1 MKFEELKLLPEV
13 QDALREM
20 GYVDLTPIQEETL
33 PHILEGKDLLGQAET
48 GSGKTA
54 ACGVPMIQMVDP
66 SENTIQALILVPTR
80 ELALQYVGEI
90 AKIAQYTQVVPFAI
104 YGGYSME
111 IQKAKLDHRV
121 HILVATPGRLIDF
134 LYNTPLTLSHVRT
147 LVLDEADEMLNM
159 GFIDD
164 VRFIMS
170 CIVHEHQ
177 TLLFSA
183 TMPSKVAQ
191 LASQFLHDPVHIRLN
206 SEQVAPQ
213 SLTHT
218 FRYVE
223 SRDRLGVL
231 KSYLDNGDIQQA
243 IIFCNS
249 RHGGEKLMDSLRREY
264 RSIEFIHGGLEQS
277 TRTSIFRRFRNK
289 EIKLMIA
296 TDIAGRGLD
305 FSHVSHVINYD
316 FPLFKENY
324 THRTGR
330 AGRMGREGVALSLV
344 THRDV
349 RTFELV
355 LRSNKIEPVWI
366 GEAPKFDSRSHSDSE
381 SRSHSGSGQRRGRP
395 GGRNRRRASHAASK
409 PSAGV

>member
-1 MKFEELKLLPEV
+1 MKFEELKLIPEI
-13 QDALREM
+13 QDAIREM
-20 GYVDLTPIQEETL
+20 GYTDLTPIQEKTL

-54 ACGVPMIQMVDP
+54 ACALPMIQMVDP
-66 SENTIQALILVPTR
+66 TQNTIQALIIVPTR

-90 AKIAQYTQVVPFAI
+90 AKIAKYTQVAPFAI

-111 IQKAKLDHRV
+111 IQKAKIDHSV

-134 LYNTPLTLSHVRT
+134 LYNTPLTLSNVRT

-164 VRFIMS
+164 IRFIMS

-183 TMPSKVAQ
+183 TMPTKVAQ
-191 LASQFLHDPVHIRLN
+191 LANQFLHDPVHIRLN
-206 SEQVAPQ
+206 NDQVAPQ

-223 SRDRLGVL
+223 SRDRLKTL
-231 KSYLDNGDIQQA
+231 MSYLDNGDIRQA

-249 RHGGEKLMDSLRREY
+249 RHGGDKLMESLRKEY

-330 AGRMGREGVALSLV
+330 AGRMGREGVAMSLV
-344 THRDV
+344 THRDL
-349 RTFELV
+349 RTFESV
-355 LRSNKIEPVWI
+355 IRSNKIEPVWM
-366 GEAPKFDSRSHSDSE
+366 GEAPDLSNAHSSSGGRS
-381 SRSHSGSGQRRGRP
+381 GGKRRGRS
-395 GGRNRRRASHAASK
+395 GARRRRPVSHATSK
-409 PSAGV
+409 PAAGV

>member
-1 MKFEELKLLPEV
+1 MKFEELKLIPEL
-13 QDALREM
+13 QDAIREM
-20 GYVDLTPIQEETL
+20 GYTELTPIQEKTL
-33 PHILEGKDLLGQAET
+33 PHILEGRDLLGQAET

-54 ACGVPMIQMVDP
+54 ACALPMIQMVDP
-66 SENTIQALILVPTR
+66 TQNTIQALIIVPTR

-90 AKIAQYTQVVPFAI
+90 AKIAKYTQVAPFAI

-111 IQKAKLDHRV
+111 IQKAKIDHSV

-134 LYNTPLTLSHVRT
+134 LYNTPLTLSNVRT

-164 VRFIMS
+164 IRFIMS

-183 TMPSKVAQ
+183 TMPTKVAQ
-191 LASQFLHDPVHIRLN
+191 LANQFLHDPVHIRLN
-206 SEQVAPQ
+206 NDQVAPQ
-213 SLTHT
+213 SLSHT

-223 SRDRLGVL
+223 QRDRLGSL
-231 KSYLDNGDIQQA
+231 MSYLDNGDIRQA

-249 RHGGEKLMDSLRREY
+249 RHSGEKLMDQLRKEY
-264 RSIEFIHGGLEQS
+264 RSIDFIHGGLEQS

-330 AGRMGREGVALSLV
+330 AGRMGREGVAMSLV
-344 THRDV
+344 THRDI
-349 RTFELV
+349 RTFESV

-366 GEAPKFDSRSHSDSE
+366 GEAPNLSDTGHGSSGGGSR
-381 SRSHSGSGQRRGRP
+381 GRRGRS
-395 GGRNRRRASHAASK
+395 GARRRRPASRATS
-409 PSAGV
+409 

>member
-1 MKFEELKLLPEV
+1 MDYRRTKMKFEELKLIPEI
-13 QDALREM
+13 QDAIREM
-20 GYVDLTPIQEETL
+20 GYIDLTPIQEQTL
-33 PHILEGKDLLGQAET
+33 PHILEGRDLLGQAET

-54 ACGVPMIQMVDP
+54 ACALPMIQMVDP
-66 SENTIQALILVPTR
+66 TQNAIQALIIVPTR

-90 AKIAQYTQVVPFAI
+90 AKIAKYTQVAPFAI

-111 IQKAKLDHRV
+111 IQKAKLDHGV

-134 LYNTPLTLSHVRT
+134 LYNTPLTLSNVRT
-147 LVLDEADEMLNM
+147 LVLDEADEMLKM

-164 VRFIMS
+164 IRFIVS

-183 TMPSKVAQ
+183 TMPEKVAQ
-191 LASQFLHDPVHIRLN
+191 LASQFLKDPVHIKLN
-206 SEQVAPQ
+206 RDQVAPQ
-213 SLTHT
+213 SLIHT

-223 SRDRLGVL
+223 PRDRLRTL
-231 KSYLDNGDIQQA
+231 MSYLDNGDVRQA

-249 RHGGEKLMDSLRREY
+249 RHGGEKLMDSLRKEY

-289 EIKLMIA
+289 DIQLMIA

-344 THRDV
+344 THRDL
-349 RTFELV
+349 RTLESV
-355 LRSNKIEPVWI
+355 VRSNKIEPVWI
-366 GEAPKFDSRSHSDSE
+366 GEAPNLGQGQSRSSS
-381 SRSHSGSGQRRGRP
+381 SRRGRSRS
-395 GGRNRRRASHAASK
+395 GNSRRGRRPARRAASK
-409 PSAGV
+409 TV

>member
-1 MKFEELKLLPEV
+1 MKFEELKLIPEL
-13 QDALREM
+13 QDAIREM
-20 GYVDLTPIQEETL
+20 GYTDLTPIQEQTL

-54 ACGVPMIQMVDP
+54 ACALPMIQMVDP
-66 SENTIQALILVPTR
+66 TQNTIQALIIVPTR

-90 AKIAQYTQVVPFAI
+90 AKIAKYTQVAPFAI

-111 IQKAKLDHRV
+111 IQKAKIDHSV

-134 LYNTPLTLSHVRT
+134 LYNTKLTLSNVRT

-183 TMPSKVAQ
+183 TMPAKVAQ

-206 SEQVAPQ
+206 SDQVAPQ

-223 SRDRLGVL
+223 SRDRLNTL
-231 KSYLDNGDIQQA
+231 MSYLDNGDIRQA

-249 RHGGEKLMDSLRREY
+249 RHGGDKLMDSLRKEY
-264 RSIEFIHGGLEQS
+264 RSIDFIHGGLEQS

-289 EIKLMIA
+289 EIQLMIA

-305 FSHVSHVINYD
+305 FSHVSHVINFD

-330 AGRMGREGVALSLV
+330 AGRMGREGVAMSLV
-344 THRDV
+344 THRDLQ
-349 RTFELV
+349 TFESV
-355 LRSNKIEPVWI
+355 IRSNKIEPVWL
-366 GEAPKFDSRSHSDSE
+366 GEAPDLNKVHSSNGGRS
-381 SRSHSGSGQRRGRP
+381 GGNRRGRS
-395 GGRNRRRASHAASK
+395 GTRGRRPASRAGSK
-409 PSAGV
+409 PAAGV